1 MKRDRFWKMLFA
13 AAAVLLLAAELWR
26 TAAQRPPRIVSPLWD
41 MPPEMEEAVLAVE
54 SGWYSE
60 SLPLFAREI
69 RVQEIT
75 DGYVRYKVLYF
86 PFGSIERSYTRAAD
100 GTWYFNLEEPL
111 TRFKIVRG
119 LRQGG
124 TV

>member
-1 MKRDRFWKMLFA
+1 MKKERIWKMVWL
-13 AAAVLLLAAELWR
+13 AAAVLLLAAAWWID
-26 TAAQRPPRIVSPLWD
+26 AADRPPRIVSFLWD

-60 SLPLFAREI
+60 SLPLFAWKI
-69 RVQEIT
+69 RMLEGV

-100 GTWYFNLEEPL
+100 GTWVFNLEKPL
-111 TRFKIVRG
+111 TRLKIVRI